1 MTKEDSLR
9 ASPGTSALLS
19 RSGAGPSLSGRH
31 ILLVSVLYPP
41 SQGGVEAA
49 AVELADAFHRMGFRV
64 TVATTSAGAVSRG
77 STTVRV
83 FPRARFSEGVSSFAR
98 ELRPDLVLVNGLFVM
113 GGMTF
118 PLDIGIATG
127 IPVIYRAHGFNTA
140 FQVHWDHPPFF
151 GLPSFLRSFVRAF
164 FNDAIFRRLTQNV
177 FLDDAIGVFQNFD
190 ILIARLFHRRN
201 LSFIPN
207 SFDSL
212 LRTGGSPFRERHGV
226 SIDKPLFLCIAN
238 YCDRKGQVDVVRILR
253 RHPELDAQFVF
264 LGSEENESSAE
275 ARRLSAGDSRIRL
288 LVGISRDD
296 AVDALN
302 ACDAAFLFARQE
314 QQPLFL
320 SEAMSCGK
328 PWFCTNVGSVSKMK
342 GGVVLRH
349 RNERCFLKAVQELL
363 VPDRRRALGEEGRAF
378 WRANYSPSV
387 VYARWKRLLDDAI
400 AGQAKNGY

>member
-1 MTKEDSLR
+1 MNESGKHILIVSVRFPPSLGGIQAAAKELAIRFSGFGFRISVATATVGACSLPEYDVFVLPPVSFDR
-9 ASPGTSALLS
+9 HLEALIVEIHPNVVLLNGLDDGRIVRLTASAL
-19 RSGAGPSLSGRH
+19 
-31 ILLVSVLYPP
+31 
-41 SQGGVEAA
+41 
-49 AVELADAFHRMGFRV
+49 
-64 TVATTSAGAVSRG
+64 
-77 STTVRV
+77 
-83 FPRARFSEGVSSFAR
+83 
-98 ELRPDLVLVNGLFVM
+98 
-113 GGMTF
+113 
-118 PLDIGIATG
+118 

-212 LRTGGSPFRERHGV
+212 LRTGGSLFRERHGV
-226 SIDKPLFLCIAN
+226 SIDKPMFLCIAN

-264 LGSEENESSAE
+264 VGSEENESSAE

-288 LVGISRDD
+288 LAGISRDD

-328 PWFCTNVGSVSKMK
+328 PWLCTNVGSVSRLK
-342 GGVVLRH
+342 GGIILRH
-349 RNERCFLKAVQELL
+349 RNERCFVEAVRELL
-363 VPDRRRALGEEGRAF
+363 VPDRRRALGEEGRTF
-378 WRANYSPSV
+378 WGANYSPSV

-400 AGQAKNGY
+400 AGQETNCY